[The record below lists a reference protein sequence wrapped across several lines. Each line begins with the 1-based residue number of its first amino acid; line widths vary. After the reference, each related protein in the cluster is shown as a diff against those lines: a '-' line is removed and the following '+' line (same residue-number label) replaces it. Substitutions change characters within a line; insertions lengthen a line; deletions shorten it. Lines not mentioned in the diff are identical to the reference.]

1 MRNLLIALC
10 LFATSQTYGAVNN
23 MLSNYSLAT
32 DTCVDAGTAY
42 LDYTLT
48 GVYQQV
54 SVQVVLTEISGTS
67 AGTVIL
73 QASLDGTNYNSIGA
87 DTLATADVA
96 SQSHVFIVPNTPY
109 KYWRVLQTGSG
120 TMSSKITATIQTVP
134 LSSFKH
140 VVYEMLDAAGLAD
153 DTVAN
158 SATGYITYPLT
169 DYYEQVAIQAVATKL
184 SGTAGGTVTVQG
196 SINGTN
202 YVTVKAAYITS
213 STLTVLNQT
222 TTSKIFVVTG
232 SPYKYYRLSY
242 TGTGTMSVKIRGYIL
257 PSRDNGR

>member
-1 MRNLLIALC
+1 MKKGLILILA
-10 LFATSQTYGAVNN
+10 FITSQTYGAINN
-23 MLSNYSLAT
+23 MLSNYSNAS
-32 DTCVDAGTAY
+32 DTCVNTGTAY
-42 LDYTLT
+42 LDYTIT

-73 QASLDGTNYNSIGA
+73 QASLDGTNYNAVGA
-87 DTLATADVA
+87 DTLSTADVA

-120 TMSSKITATIQTVP
+120 TMSSIISAKIQTVP
-134 LSSFKH
+134 TSGAKH
-140 VVYEMLDAAGLAD
+140 VVTEMLDAAGLID
-153 DTVAN
+153 DTITN

-169 DYYEQVAIQAVATKL
+169 DYYEQVAIQAVATKI

-196 SINGTN
+196 SLDGSNF
-202 YVTVKAAYITS
+202 VTVKAAYITS

-222 TTSKIFVVTG
+222 TTCKIFVITG

-242 TGTGTMSVKIRGYIL
+242 TGSGTMSVKLRGYIL

>member
-1 MRNLLIALC
+1 MRKLLIALC
-10 LFATSQTYGAVNN
+10 LFVTSQTYGAVNN

-32 DTCVDAGTAY
+32 DTCVNTGTAY

-54 SVQVVLTEISGTS
+54 SVQVVLTEISGTTGGS
-67 AGTVIL
+67 VWL
-73 QASLDGTNYNSIGA
+73 QASLDGTNYNNVGA
-87 DTLATADVA
+87 DTLVPADVA
-96 SQSHVFIVPNTPY
+96 EQSHVFIVPNTPY
-109 KYWRVLQTGSG
+109 KYWRVLFTGTG
-120 TMSSKITATIQTVP
+120 TMSSIISAKIQTVP
-134 LSSFKH
+134 VSGLKH
-140 VVYEMLDAAGLAD
+140 VVTEMLDAAGLAD

-158 SATGYITYPLT
+158 SATGYITYPLS

-196 SINGTN
+196 SLDGTN
-202 YVTVKAAYITS
+202 FVTVKAAYITS

-222 TTSKIFVVTG
+222 TTSKIFVITG